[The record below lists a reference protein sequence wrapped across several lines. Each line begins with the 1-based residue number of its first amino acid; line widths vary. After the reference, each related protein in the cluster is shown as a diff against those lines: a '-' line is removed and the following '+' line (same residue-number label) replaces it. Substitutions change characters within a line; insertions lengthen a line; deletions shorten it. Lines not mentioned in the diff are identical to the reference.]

1 MKIALIGN
9 TCNNNFSLMR
19 YFRDLGHDAH
29 LFLYS
34 NEGLT
39 NENPIHNP
47 EWDTWEILK
56 WDKYIHRLQ
65 VPNGLES
72 IIGRPDKLKLPP
84 RLDGLKKLLFSF
96 DYIIGSG
103 ITPSL
108 MWKINIELDIFFPYS
123 TGIEWVGEAENVKKL
138 KKYNFEWPFRKF
150 VYNTQ
155 IKGIKSAKIVNIGS
169 GGYTEDI
176 LKKNNINYVYMHT
189 PQYYNLDEFP
199 IIPPNKNL
207 DNILYKTKHAEF
219 NIFSF
224 MRNLWIFDNHKY
236 SEDIWNTLNKKND
249 WLIKGF
255 REFLD
260 ESKANAILF
269 LSSWGP
275 DVKETKELV
284 ERLKLNNFVVWL
296 PLLPR
301 REISFLLNRV
311 ADLGV
316 GEFVCSKGEPWGST
330 GWENLAAGIP
340 FIQSINYKNFEFL
353 REFGYELPPFTLNVQ
368 TAEDVSKHML
378 TCYNNKEEVTKQAK
392 ENIKWFNENNGISLA
407 EKWIAQ
413 LKSIKKSN

>member
-19 YFRDLGHDAH
+19 YFRDLGHNAH

-47 EWDTWEILK
+47 EWDTWEIFK
-56 WDKYIHRLQ
+56 WEQYIHRLQ
-65 VPNGLES
+65 VPNGIET
-72 IIGRPDKLKLPP
+72 IIGRPDKLKIPP
-84 RLDGLKKLLFSF
+84 SLDSLKKSLYSF
-96 DYIIGSG
+96 EYIIGSG

-108 MWKINIELDIFFPYS
+108 MWRINKELDIFFPYA
-123 TGIEWVGEAENVKKL
+123 TGIEWVGEAENTLKL

-150 VYNTQ
+150 IYNTQ
-155 IKGIKSAKIVNIGS
+155 MKGIKSAKIVNIS
-169 GGYTEDI
+169 CGGYTEDI
-176 LKKNNINYVYMHT
+176 LRTNNINYTYMHT
-189 PQYYNLDEFP
+189 PQYYNLEYFP
-199 IIPPNKNL
+199 LKPPNNNL
-207 DNILYKTKHAEF
+207 ENIFSRIKEAEF

-224 MRNLWIFDNHKY
+224 MRNLWVFENNKY
-236 SEDIWNTLNKKND
+236 SADIWNTCNKRND
-249 WLIKGF
+249 WLVRGF

-260 ESKANAILF
+260 KSKANAVLF

-275 DVKETKELV
+275 DVTATKALV
-284 ERLKLNNFVVWL
+284 EMLSLNDFVVWL

-301 REISFLLNRV
+301 REISFLLNRA

-340 FIQSINYKNFEFL
+340 FLQSINYTNPDFL
-353 REFGYELPPFTLNVQ
+353 REFGYELPPFILNVQ
-368 TAEDVSKHML
+368 SVEDVSKHML
-378 TCYNNKEEVTKQAK
+378 TCYKNQEQLKKKAK
-392 ENIKWFNENNGISLA
+392 ENIKWFNDNNGISLA
-407 EKWIAQ
+407 SKWIEQ
-413 LKSIKKSN
+413 LNSIKS